1 MSVQHPHLPPDP
13 TDPTDHHTACCCST
27 ACGWHATTC
36 STACDCHATTYST
49 ACSCHTTNYLR
60 LPHCHL
66 LNCLQLP
73 CCHLLN
79 RLWPLHCFQAQSHL
93 CLSQRSALR
102 KDLLCPSQRFC
113 GLSGLAMPT
122 PEICSLWGPIQP
134 TIAWAAQPQ
143 LAAPAYCWSSAM
155 PRRYWTCGRHQNF
168 FSATTRS
175 AAGHQNNF
183 STAAGPGSHV
193 LLWV

>member
-1 MSVQHPHLPPDP
+1 MCHVCPASCHLIQLTTTQLVAVQPPVAGTPPPVQPPAAAMPPP
-13 TDPTDHHTACCCST
+13 TQPPA
-27 ACGWHATTC
+27 AATPP
-36 STACDCHATTYST
+36 TTYGSH
-49 ACSCHTTNYLR
+49 AAICS
-60 LPHCHL
+60 
-66 LNCLQLP
+66 CLQLP

-93 CLSQRSALR
+93 CLSQRSACR

-122 PEICSLWGPIQP
+122 PEVCSLWGPIRP

-143 LAAPAYCWSSAM
+143 LAAPSYRWSSAM
-155 PRRYWTCGRHQNF
+155 PRRHWTCGRHQNF
-168 FSATTRS
+168 FSATARS

>member
-1 MSVQHPHLPPDP
+1 MSVQHPATWSNWPPHSLLLFNRLWLARHHLF
-13 TDPTDHHTACCCST
+13 
-27 ACGWHATTC
+27 
-36 STACDCHATTYST
+36 
-49 ACSCHTTNYLR
+49 NRLR
-60 LPHCHL
+60 LPCHHL
-66 LNCLQLP
+66 LNRLQLP
-73 CCHLLN
+73 HHQLPTAATLPSAHACSCHLLN

-93 CLSQRSALR
+93 CLSQRSACR

-122 PEICSLWGPIQP
+122 PEVCSLWGPIRP

-143 LAAPAYCWSSAM
+143 LAAPSYRWSSAM
-155 PRRYWTCGRHQNF
+155 PRRHWTCGRHQNF
-168 FSATTRS
+168 FSATARS